1 MELLPKTRVELHI
14 RVRIGRK
21 ALDEM
26 MVEEQQEQLP
36 SSILLAFA
44 PIHRLAMGIAGGV
57 VCGALLFLLTM
68 ILVVKGGYPVGPT
81 MSLLGHFLFG
91 YEVTFVGAFIGL
103 AWGFGFGFVLGYG
116 FAVVRNIAVW
126 LWLTVIRSEAEMEQ
140 YGDFL
145 DHI

>member
-14 RVRIGRK
+14 RVRLGRK

-44 PIHRLAMGIAGGV
+44 PIHRLAMGMAGGV

-68 ILVVKGGYPVGPT
+68 VLVVKGGYPVGPT
-81 MSLLGHFLFG
+81 MSLLGHFLIG
-91 YEVTFVGAFIGL
+91 YEVTFAGAFIGL
-103 AWGFGFGFVLGYG
+103 AWGLGVGFVLGYG